1 VAASAEPKPV
11 EAVRS
16 TPAPA
21 HARPGAESRPPSA
34 APARARRRPDP
45 GLERAWRARALVCL
59 AIGSVLTASMVVPL
73 DLGLWAPALLVA
85 ATFVQV
91 WGAGAFYRGA
101 WAALRRGRATLDT
114 LVVLGAGSAYTYSA
128 AVTLWPGP
136 AAAWG
141 LGAGL
146 SFAPSTL
153 LVGVALLGRWLE
165 ARVGRHEVAD
175 RVSAVLAPAVLAL
188 SLLVL
193 ARWLL
198 PGGQVPVR
206 GLQAALAVLLAG
218 CPAALGLAAPLAMMA
233 GRRRAAE
240 LGVEVAD
247 AGALERARRI
257 RTVVFDRTGTLT
269 RGRPQVTAI
278 RALGAWDE
286 RGLMR
291 LAAATEAAARDWVGA
306 AVLRRTERWKMTRPP
321 ASEFTATPGR
331 GVQARVEGHEVV
343 LGSLA
348 HLSELEIPPAD
359 LQRLHDDA
367 ASRGTTPIAVAVDGR
382 PAGLL
387 EVTDPLRPEAGEV
400 VGALK
405 ALGLEVWMITGD
417 VPAAAS
423 AVAARAGVERS
434 AGAVPA
440 EQRADRVRALRS
452 SGGQVAVVGD
462 GVDDEAALAEADLGV
477 VVRSSPGATA
487 EADVAL
493 VREDLR
499 GLVATVAVARRT
511 SRRIRQGVGW
521 AIGPSLLL
529 LGAGAV
535 LPSAALPLTPALVVV
550 ALAVSSVSVA
560 ANALRR

>member
-1 VAASAEPKPV
+1 MPV
-11 EAVRS
+11 EAAAAS
-16 TPAPA
+16 TPARA
-21 HARPGAESRPPSA
+21 HAEPSGEGRPPSP
-34 APARARRRPDP
+34 APARAARLADP
-45 GLERAWRARALVCL
+45 GLEGAWRARALVCL
-59 AIGSVLTASMVVPL
+59 AVGSVLSASMVVPL
-73 DLGLWAPALLVA
+73 DVRLWAPALLVA

-101 WAALRRGRATLDT
+101 WAALRQGRATMDT
-114 LVVLGAGSAYTYSA
+114 LVVLGAGSAYAYSA

-141 LGAGL
+141 LRAGL
-146 SFAPSTL
+146 SFAPSAL

-188 SLLVL
+188 ALLVL

-198 PGGQVPVR
+198 PGGQEPVR
-206 GLQAALAVLLAG
+206 GLEAALAVLLAG
-218 CPAALGLAAPLAMMA
+218 CPAALGLAAPLAMMV
-233 GRRRAAE
+233 GCRRAAE
-240 LGVEVAD
+240 LGAEVAD
-247 AGALERARRI
+247 AGALEGACRV

-269 RGRPQVTAI
+269 SGRPEVTAI

-291 LAAATEAAARDWVGA
+291 LAAATEAAAGDSVGA
-306 AVLRRTERWKMTRPP
+306 AVVRRTERWKMTRPP
-321 ASEFTATPGR
+321 ASEFAASPGR
-331 GVQARVEGHEVV
+331 GVQATVEGHHVV

-348 HLSELEIPPAD
+348 HLSELEIAPAD

-367 ASRGTTPIAVAVDGR
+367 ASRGTTPVAIAMDGR

-387 EVTDPLRPEAGEV
+387 EVTDPLRPEAAEV

-440 EQRADRVRALRS
+440 EQRAEWVRALRS
-452 SGGQVAVVGD
+452 AGGRVAVVGD
-462 GVDDEAALAEADLGV
+462 GVDDGPALAEADLGV
-477 VVRSSPGATA
+477 VVGRAPGATA
-487 EADVAL
+487 GTDVAL
-493 VREDLR
+493 PAEDLR
-499 GLVATVAVARRT
+499 GLVATLAVARRT
-511 SRRIRQGVGW
+511 SRRIRQGVAW

-529 LGAGAV
+529 LAAGAV
-535 LPSAALPLTPALVVV
+535 LPAATLQLTPALAV
-550 ALAVSSVSVA
+550 AALVVSSLSVA